1 MIKRLG
7 AHLGLNQC
15 IGSIGL
21 QLIDQAGLG
30 GIGPEPAFG
39 EIKG

>member
-15 IGSIGL
+15 IVSIGL
-21 QLIDQAGLG
+21 QLIDLRGFG
-30 GIGPEPAFG
+30 GVSPEPSLG